1 MKVTDPYES
10 TVEDQ
15 ATVHY
20 FPSEDNSGEAL
31 VPRLIC
37 ALADIEG
44 ESPKSFDS
52 GLRELIDLD
61 ALERLF
67 EPTAERRGQ
76 LVLQLNR
83 VEVRIAADGSFTII
97 E

>member
-10 TVEDQ
+10 TIEEQ

-20 FPSEDNSGEAL
+20 FPSDDNPGESL

-44 ESPKSFDS
+44 ESPKTLDT

-67 EPTAERRGQ
+67 EPAVEMRGQ
-76 LVLQLNR
+76 LVLQLKR
-83 VEVRIAADGSFTII
+83 AEVRIASDGSFTII